1 MDHGYESL
9 MKERDHYQKEYAFIV
24 DKLVSIPLKF
34 HNSSR
39 ESPLSNLSNLI
50 LERDQYYRECEQQRI
65 NNDSRSDAVHCEL
78 KRRLSDQGREIS
90 DLKHKYRLLEEEEYV
105 KRQTGSDKATEMR
118 GTGTGIDLDS
128 YLSLQDEKDK
138 LYVSNCKLQQENT
151 ELLSRLKKVQTE
163 SCSMQEDR
171 IQSLETER
179 RHLLSKQSD
188 LTSRLVDLEEE
199 NRGLKKKLYVFEN
212 ELSEE
217 RNALQSIRRVQ
228 EQTDQAL
235 LSFRKTHDSLECQ
248 IRDLKDDNARLQVE
262 RDNLAC
268 QLQSLRDDNHRMRTG
283 LVQLDQQKD
292 SILMALDSKIDL
304 ISRLER
310 DVSSKDSK
318 IELLEDRIA
327 KLKSALE

>member
-1 MDHGYESL
+1 MNDETEHIVRNIDEIVQLELSEDQDNGYEDKFYSYFNDMQNYVQTYFIPSETRILEPSILASMSTVTSNDHGYESL

-151 ELLSRLKKVQTE
+151 ELLSRLKVRFTLVPHDK
-163 SCSMQEDR
+163 
-171 IQSLETER
+171 SLFTF
-179 RHLLSKQSD
+179 SS
-188 LTSRLVDLEEE
+188 LV
-199 NRGLKKKLYVFEN
+199 
-212 ELSEE
+212 
-217 RNALQSIRRVQ
+217 
-228 EQTDQAL
+228 
-235 LSFRKTHDSLECQ
+235 
-248 IRDLKDDNARLQVE
+248 
-262 RDNLAC
+262 
-268 QLQSLRDDNHRMRTG
+268 
-283 LVQLDQQKD
+283 
-292 SILMALDSKIDL
+292 
-304 ISRLER
+304 
-310 DVSSKDSK
+310 
-318 IELLEDRIA
+318 
-327 KLKSALE
+327 

>member
-1 MDHGYESL
+1 
-9 MKERDHYQKEYAFIV
+9 
-24 DKLVSIPLKF
+24 
-34 HNSSR
+34 
-39 ESPLSNLSNLI
+39 
-50 LERDQYYRECEQQRI
+50 
-65 NNDSRSDAVHCEL
+65 
-78 KRRLSDQGREIS
+78 
-90 DLKHKYRLLEEEEYV
+90 
-105 KRQTGSDKATEMR
+105 
-118 GTGTGIDLDS
+118 
-128 YLSLQDEKDK
+128 
-138 LYVSNCKLQQENT
+138 
-151 ELLSRLKKVQTE
+151 
-163 SCSMQEDR
+163 MQEDR

-327 KLKSALE
+327 KLKSA